1 MEIGERIKKRREEL
15 GMSQEELA
23 QKAGYKSRSS
33 INKIEIDGRGLP
45 QSKIV
50 NIANALDTTPAYIM
64 GWEEN
69 YYLGENLQRIFRILS
84 KEFEISENEL
94 IRCFFAEDFD
104 ALLPSKKFITL
115 DNMRCA
121 LKEYLANHVLDKN
134 ISLNSK
140 ENNHL
145 KKYRALDMHG
155 QELIDTILDKEY
167 ERCIATKNN
176 TVSEL
181 GSLRDPYL
189 LPQTAHER
197 TDIEVTDD
205 IRKRDDITREDKS
218 CCTIVSS
225 PHFKTVGE
233 AQKFLRSREHLAAWK
248 TDGLSDE
255 DIITMANSILSNG
268 D

>member
-140 ENNHL
+140 E
-145 KKYRALDMHG
+145 
-155 QELIDTILDKEY
+155 Y

-218 CCTIVSS
+218 CCTIVPS